1 MQDLEQAEKGEDLA
15 KQQIQKML
23 TAVLQKL
30 SMDHTQRERDRREA
44 MEKLRVDSRNRTPK
58 YIQTNKGR

>member
-44 MEKLRVDSRNRTPK
+44 MEKLRVDCRNRTTK